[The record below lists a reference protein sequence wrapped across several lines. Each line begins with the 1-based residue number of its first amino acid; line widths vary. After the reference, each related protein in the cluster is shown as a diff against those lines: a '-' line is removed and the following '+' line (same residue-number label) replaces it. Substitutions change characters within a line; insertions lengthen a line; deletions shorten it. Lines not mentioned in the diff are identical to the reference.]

1 MTILKNLGVVELAV
15 ETRIPEG
22 QEPQEDNDEQELEEQ
37 LIVRIKF
44 EDS

>member
-1 MTILKNLGVVELAV
+1 MVTILKDLGVVELAV

-22 QEPQEDNDEQELEEQ
+22 QEPQDNGGQDLEEQ

-44 EDS
+44 EDN